1 MPSRALRVLAFPFV
15 LAPIAFG
22 AAPLAT
28 AQPLELPGAQFSQ
41 PPAPIPSPAA
51 PASPAAPSLPTAPD
65 VPTAPAPGAPAG
77 AVADQ
82 AAPALPPP
90 ADITELTLHRNAR
103 EGALDIARSA
113 QGLAV
118 TLTLEGRGIS
128 DPQEACAVTIAE
140 GEAGVALTPVAPL
153 GRYARYRLAAS
164 ACPVVVTLF
173 ADAALLW
180 HEGACTFEAADC
192 RVDPAGV
199 WGPQPDVLPTDPAR
213 LERDLVEADEAVR
226 AAFRTLA
233 ERSDG
238 DALRSV
244 LAEQAGFS
252 AERVTACARY
262 EGEERQGLCAAR
274 WTQARAAG
282 LQERL
287 GTTPAPLPRANAPTA
302 MPAGPGPL
310 SILPT
315 NN

>member
-1 MPSRALRVLAFPFV
+1 MALCA
-15 LAPIAFG
+15 
-22 AAPLAT
+22 AAPAG

-41 PPAPIPSPAA
+41 PPASVPQPAA
-51 PASPAAPSLPTAPD
+51 PTVPSLPTVPD
-65 VPTAPAPGAPAG
+65 LSIVPAPAAPTGVAG
-77 AVADQ
+77 DRVPS
-82 AAPALPPP
+82 APPPP
-90 ADITELTLHRNAR
+90 AADVTELTLHRDAR
-103 EGALDIARSA
+103 EGALDIARAA
-113 QGLAV
+113 QGLAA
-118 TLTLEGRGIS
+118 TLTLEGRGVS

-140 GEAGVALTPVAPL
+140 GEGGVALSPLAPL

-180 HEGACTFEAADC
+180 HEGLCTFEAADC

-199 WGPQPDVLPTDPAR
+199 WGPRPDALPTDPAR

-226 AAFRTLA
+226 AAYRTLA
-233 ERSDG
+233 ERSAG
-238 DALRSV
+238 DALRAV

-287 GTTPAPLPRANAPTA
+287 GATPAPAPRADAPA
-302 MPAGPGPL
+302 AAPAGPAPL

-315 NN
+315 DN

>member
-1 MPSRALRVLAFPFV
+1 MAVPPVE
-15 LAPIAFG
+15 
-22 AAPLAT
+22 

-41 PPAPIPSPAA
+41 PPAPVPQPAA
-51 PASPAAPSLPTAPD
+51 PAAPSLPTTPD
-65 VPTAPAPGAPAG
+65 APTAPLPVAPPGT
-77 AVADQ
+77 VADP

-90 ADITELTLHRNAR
+90 ADITELTLHRDAR
-103 EGALDIARSA
+103 EGALDIARTG
-113 QGLAV
+113 QGLAA

-128 DPQEACAVTIAE
+128 NPQEACAVTIADGVRGAE
-140 GEAGVALTPVAPL
+140 GEEGVALSPVTPL
-153 GRYARYRLAAS
+153 GRYARYRLAAP

-173 ADAALLW
+173 ADAAILW
-180 HEGACTFEAADC
+180 HEGFCTFEAADC
-192 RVDPAGV
+192 RVDPNGV
-199 WGPQPDVLPTDPAR
+199 WGPRADALPTDPVR
-213 LERDLVEADEAVR
+213 LERDLAEADEAVR

-233 ERSDG
+233 ERSEG
-238 DALRSV
+238 DALRAV

-287 GTTPAPLPRANAPTA
+287 GTTPAPVPRADAPA
-302 MPAGPGPL
+302 AVPEAPAPL

-315 NN
+315 DN